1 VTGWS
6 LAALEADVDR
16 FHLGPVDL
24 EVEPG
29 RSVAV
34 LGRSGAGKT
43 TLLRAIAGFLPTRR
57 GQVRRGATDVTD
69 WAPERRGLGY
79 VPQGLGLFPNR
90 SVARNV
96 AYPLEIR
103 ERNDARARTRALLER
118 FSLTPLAARRPA
130 QLSGGEAQRVA
141 LARALAADPELI
153 LWDEPWQ
160 GLDVEARHA
169 LSQVLHEL
177 REEERVP
184 VIVVTHDPALAFSIA
199 DRFLILR
206 DGAVRFASDATTLL
220 DRPPDAFAARFV
232 GFENV
237 FDRDALERAGDSSL
251 ATWLGSVAG
260 PEGVAFSAP
269 TVGPGGGAGR
279 WSGRVRSARPTPR
292 GVVIES
298 LSDGLPI
305 VLRLDRVA
313 GTPIPGVGSSL
324 RYDLD
329 PREIHALGGRGPVPE
344 AGA

>member
-1 VTGWS
+1 VIGWS
-6 LAALEADVDR
+6 LAGLEAEVDR
-16 FHLGPVDL
+16 FRLGPVDL

-43 TLLRAIAGFLPTRR
+43 TLLRAIAGFLPARR
-57 GQVRRGATDVTD
+57 GQVRRGSTDVTR

-103 ERNDARARTRALLER
+103 ERTDARSRTRALLER
-118 FSLTPLAARRPA
+118 FDLTALAARRPA

-141 LARALAADPELI
+141 LARALAAEPELI

-160 GLDVEARHA
+160 GLDVEARQA
-169 LSQVLHEL
+169 LSLVLHEL

-184 VIVVTHDPALAFSIA
+184 VIVVTHDPALAFSVA

-237 FDRDALERAGDSSL
+237 FDRDALERASGSAL
-251 ATWLGSVAG
+251 AAWLGAVAG

-269 TVGPGGGAGR
+269 TVGPDPGTGR
-279 WSGRVRSARPTPR
+279 WTGRVRSARPTPR

-298 LSDGLPI
+298 FSDGFPI
-305 VLRLDRVA
+305 ALRMERVA
-313 GTPIPGVGSSL
+313 GRSIPGVGSTL

-329 PREIHALGGRGPVPE
+329 PRDIHALGGPGE
-344 AGA
+344 AREAVA